1 MRPVDRQDWGDKA
14 FRGIRSGDRERSL
27 FDRFLE
33 STDYSPSSRRA
44 VAGDLRAFMTW
55 FNERNGEAFVLERV
69 TARDITDFRSYLRE
83 ERGLAVA
90 TVNRALVLI
99 RRLFGWLVEQ
109 GELLAVIHPGF
120 EPLLVG
126 RGRLQL
132 PGVACVVVDDRC
144 GSGRC
149 GESLPAHP

>member
-132 PGVACVVVDDRC
+132 PGVACVVV
-144 GSGRC
+144 
-149 GESLPAHP
+149 